1 MSARPLGDPG
11 EDCNEDAAASESA
24 CPACERLATA
34 PTVAAFLGAQGKL
47 ASAIL
52 DSMGDGLLVSD
63 ERGRYMFFNPAAE
76 RILGSGPVD
85 VPYTEWPAR
94 YGVYLLDKVTP
105 FPADRLSTP
114 RALRGE
120 ESNQVEVFVRNENV
134 PQGVYLSATGRPLLD
149 EQGVI
154 RGAVV
159 VLRDITETKKAEEE
173 LRSSRERFALAVQG
187 SKDGLWDWEMAK
199 REIYFSPAWKKMLG
213 FEDHEAANRF
223 DEWRDRLHP
232 DDRERAVA
240 TLRQYFDSNQANYE
254 QEYRLRHRDGTYRWI
269 LTRGVALRDASG
281 RPYRMA
287 GSHTDIT
294 ERKRAEEELRR
305 AKDAAEAADRA
316 KGEFLAN
323 VSHEIRTPLNGIL
336 GMTELALETE
346 LSAEQRDY
354 LGMVRTASRAL
365 MDVINDLLDFAKI
378 DAGRLEL
385 DPQPFALR
393 QSLDEALRPLTFRA
407 RGKGLAFAWRVEHD
421 LPDQLVGDWPR
432 IRQILIN
439 LVGNAL
445 KFTERGE
452 VTVSVGMQNAECRM
466 QNERQASDR
475 SSILDSAFCILH
487 FAVGDTGIGIPHDK
501 LPQVFAPFV
510 QADGSTTRKY
520 GGTGLG
526 LSISTKLAA
535 LMGGQLEA
543 VSTPGT
549 GSTFTLTVPLG
560 LAPDGVENADTA
572 RRHSEPPTCRPLHL
586 LVAED
591 NPVNQKLVLRLL
603 EKHGHTAEV
612 APDGKAALAAL
623 SRRGFDGV
631 LMDIQMP
638 ELDGLQV
645 ASLYRAN
652 EPAGQHLPIVAMTA
666 HARAGDHL
674 RCLEAGMDAYLAKP
688 LDSAELLQVLAQ
700 VVAPRGE
707 PVVRRGDA
715 LPEAP
720 AGDVV
725 NIAIALER
733 VGGDRLLLRE
743 LVELCLS
750 NVPVWLADVRAAV
763 AGHDGTRLRRAAH
776 TIKGAV
782 SSIGG
787 VEAAA
792 AAAVLE
798 ERGRAGRVEGAD
810 SDIVAVEQALARL
823 ESVFRGSE
831 AAAPVLMETHP

>member
-1 MSARPLGDPG
+1 MSPCPNRESGDVR
-11 EDCNEDAAASESA
+11 DADAAASGSA
-24 CPACERLATA
+24 CPTCGRL
-34 PTVAAFLGAQGKL
+34 PTVATFPGVQADL
-47 ASAIL
+47 ATAIL

-63 ERGRYMFFNPAAE
+63 QAGRYIFFNPAAE

-85 VPYTEWPAR
+85 IPYTEWPAR
-94 YGVYLLDKVTP
+94 YGIFQLDTVTP
-105 FPADRLSTP
+105 FPADRLPTP

-120 ESNQVEVFVRNENV
+120 ASNQVEVFVRNTNV
-134 PQGVYLSATGRPLLD
+134 PKGVYLSATGRPLLD
-149 EQGVI
+149 ESGVI

-159 VLRDITETKKAEEE
+159 VLRDITEAKKAEEE

-232 DDRERAVA
+232 DDRERAVE
-240 TLRQYFDSNQANYE
+240 TLRQYFEGNDANYE
-254 QEYRLRHRDGTYRWI
+254 QEYRLRHKDGSYRWI
-269 LTRGVALRDASG
+269 LTRGVALRDDQG

-305 AKDAAEAADRA
+305 AKDTAEAADRA

-346 LSAEQRDY
+346 LTAEQRDY

-365 MDVINDLLDFAKI
+365 LDVINDLLDFAKI
-378 DAGRLEL
+378 DAGRLEI
-385 DPQPFALR
+385 DPQQFALR
-393 QSLDEALRPLTFRA
+393 QSLDDALRPLTFRA
-407 RGKGLAFAWRVEHD
+407 RGKGLDFTWRVEAHV
-421 LPDQLVGDWPR
+421 PDQLVGDWPR
-432 IRQILIN
+432 VRQILIN
-439 LVGNAL
+439 LAGNAL
-445 KFTERGE
+445 KFTERGGVA
-452 VTVSVGMQNAECRM
+452 VTVGMQDAERRM
-466 QNERQASDR
+466 QNERQPGDESL
-475 SSILDSAFCILH
+475 ILHSAFCNLH
-487 FAVGDTGIGIPHDK
+487 FDVSDTGIGIPAGK
-501 LPQVFAPFV
+501 LPQVFEPFV

-526 LSISTKLAA
+526 LSISNKLAT
-535 LMGGQLEA
+535 LMNGRLEA
-543 VSTPGT
+543 VSSPGA

-560 LAPDGVENADTA
+560 LAPDGAPVHDAG
-572 RRHSEPPTCRPLHL
+572 RRSVEPPACRPLHL

-612 APDGKAALAAL
+612 APDGRVALEAL
-623 SRRGFDGV
+623 MRGGFDGV

-645 ASLYRAN
+645 ATLYRAG
-652 EPAGQHLPIVAMTA
+652 EVPDRRLPIVAMTA

-688 LDSAELLQVLAQ
+688 LDSSELLEVLAQ
-700 VVAPRGE
+700 VVAPYGE
-707 PVVRRGDA
+707 STTPREAAPPVPV
-715 LPEAP
+715 
-720 AGDVV
+720 AGEIVDT
-725 NIAIALER
+725 AIALER
-733 VGGDRLLLRE
+733 VGGDRELLRE
-743 LVELCLS
+743 LVDLCRGNL
-750 NVPVWLADVRAAV
+750 PGWLADLRAALTV
-763 AGHDGTRLRRAAH
+763 SDAVRLRRAAH

-782 SSIGG
+782 GSIGG

-798 ERGRAGRVEGAD
+798 ERGRAARLDGAEAD
-810 SDIVAVEQALARL
+810 VVAMEQALARL
-823 ESVFRGSE
+823 ESALRGNE
-831 AAAPVLMETHP
+831 TAGPVLQETLP